1 MNTPPQ
7 SVYEIVTEFPVTND
21 EYIKLFK
28 AKDIRDIFIRYLSE
42 KKLNAILERWQAKTE
57 ESEYR
62 RWAIDMIDKVILD
75 MFKIEE
81 WIKNKIRTRIKKN
94 KEKAEENK

>member
-42 KKLNAILERWQAKTE
+42 KKLNAILER
-57 ESEYR
+57 
-62 RWAIDMIDKVILD
+62 
-75 MFKIEE
+75 
-81 WIKNKIRTRIKKN
+81 
-94 KEKAEENK
+94 